1 MTCRIVTY
9 LRLAHT
15 QIQSAGFISHAA
27 WISSAQ
33 LRSAQLSSG
42 PLSSAWLSVVSSWLA
57 RLGHDLAQTTATCDH
72 TAPICWGV
80 MTLDIIADVQHFTS
94 FLTLISLYFPESTL
108 RRNCSHII
116 SFVLLIYCAKS
127 MLWTSQQELMTLLSA
142 AVTSSQGLTISR
154 AAAMTSPL

>member
-15 QIQSAGFISHAA
+15 QIRSAGFISHAA

-42 PLSSAWLSVVSSWLA
+42 PLSSAWLSVVSSWLW
-57 RLGHDLAQTTATCDH
+57 HDLAQTTATCDH

-80 MTLDIIADVQHFTS
+80 MTLEFIADVQHFTS

-142 AVTSSQGLTISR
+142 AVTSFRGLTISR